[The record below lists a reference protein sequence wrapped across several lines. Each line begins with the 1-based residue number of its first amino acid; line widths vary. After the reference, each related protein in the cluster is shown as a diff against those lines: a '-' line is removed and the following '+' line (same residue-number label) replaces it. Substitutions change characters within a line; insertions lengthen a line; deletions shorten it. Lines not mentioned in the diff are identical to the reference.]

1 MSRPDDTRSKAMYHA
16 RMFALALL
24 GALTIFLA
32 LIGAFWVLAWL
43 GVLHVEDR

>member
-1 MSRPDDTRSKAMYHA
+1 MNRPDDIRSKAMYHA

-32 LIGAFWVLAWL
+32 LQYRHAVVMRTDTA
-43 GVLHVEDR
+43 RK